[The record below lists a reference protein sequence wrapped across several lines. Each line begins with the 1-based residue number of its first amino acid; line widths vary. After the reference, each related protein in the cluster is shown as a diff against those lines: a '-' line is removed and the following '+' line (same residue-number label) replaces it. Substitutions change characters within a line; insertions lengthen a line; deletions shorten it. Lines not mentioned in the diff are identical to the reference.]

1 MSALESSSGLPGKEY
16 AKDAE
21 AESDHHLH
29 VRAACAMVAAN
40 WSPIWVLPYSL
51 RIVRA

>member
-1 MSALESSSGLPGKEY
+1 MSALEPSSGLLGKEY

-29 VRAACAMVAAN
+29 VRVAGGRGSDVADN
-40 WSPIWVLPYSL
+40 RGPFERLL
-51 RIVRA
+51 GNA